1 MQILGKFSLSG
12 TARSAWNYADNYLE
26 HGNIREMHQLS
37 AVGTADEASIDD
49 RGLYIGAKVV
59 DDVAWG
65 KVTSGVY

>member
-1 MQILGKFSLSG
+1 
-12 TARSAWNYADNYLE
+12 
-26 HGNIREMHQLS
+26 MHQLS
-37 AVGTADEASIDD
+37 VVGTADEASIDD